1 MQGLEGIKMKKATL
15 ADIAQKANVS
25 KATVSM
31 VLNNKEINVSEATR
45 QKIYDAV
52 KELKYIPN
60 TVARSLSTR
69 KTETIGIV
77 LPDIEN
83 PFFSEMARAIEDTAG
98 KLNYNVIFCNSD
110 NNQEKEE
117 KYVKLLIS
125 KLVDGVIF
133 VSGGKSVENLHML
146 ENNNVP
152 LVIVDRYIESSKEY
166 NGVFCANEEGIRLG
180 VEYLY
185 KSGKKNIAFVTGSQK
200 LKVAKLRLK
209 AYEEVTK
216 ELNIYNE
223 ELIFTGDF
231 TIDGGIRA
239 TEEIVNSSKNIDAIF
254 YSSDVMAL
262 GGVKL
267 LTRKGYKIPEDIAI
281 MGYDNIS
288 ISKLIEPEL
297 TTVAQPIYDMGK
309 EACKLLVGIINGE
322 RNNELIILKPELIV
336 RGTV

>member
-1 MQGLEGIKMKKATL
+1 MRKATL
-15 ADIAQKANVS
+15 LDIAEKANVS
-25 KATVSM
+25 KTTVSM
-31 VLNNKEINVSEATR
+31 VLNNNKINVSDATR

-52 KELKYIPN
+52 KELNYIPN

-98 KLNYNVIFCNSD
+98 KLNYNIMFCNTD
-110 NNQEKEE
+110 NNQDKEE

-133 VSGGKSVENLHML
+133 VSGGKSEQNLQIL

-152 LVIVDRYIESSKEY
+152 FVIVDRYIESSKEY
-166 NGVFCANEEGIRLG
+166 NGVFCDNEEGIRLG

-185 KSGKKNIAFVTGSQK
+185 KNNKKKIAFVTGAQK
-200 LKVAKLRLK
+200 LMVAKLRLK
-209 AYEEVTK
+209 AFEEVTK
-216 ELNIYNE
+216 DLNIYNE
-223 ELIFTGDF
+223 HLIFQGEF
-231 TIDGGIRA
+231 TINGGMKA
-239 TEEIVNSSKNIDAIF
+239 TEYIMNSSNTVDAIF
-254 YSSDVMAL
+254 YSNDVMAL
-262 GGVKL
+262 GGLKI

-281 MGYDNIS
+281 MGYDNIN
-288 ISKLIEPEL
+288 ISNLVEPEL

-309 EACKLLVGIINGE
+309 EACKLLVGLINGARKE
-322 RNNELIILKPELIV
+322 ELVILKPKLVI

>member
-1 MQGLEGIKMKKATL
+1 MKKATM
-15 ADIAQKANVS
+15 ADIAEKANVS

-31 VLNNKEINVSEATR
+31 VLNNKNINVSEATR

-52 KELKYIPN
+52 KELNYIPN
-60 TVARSLSTR
+60 TVARSLSTK

-110 NNQEKEE
+110 NNQDKEE

-133 VSGGKSVENLHML
+133 VSGGKSEENLHML
-146 ENNNVP
+146 ESNHIP
-152 LVIVDRYIESSKEY
+152 FVIVDRYIESSKEY

-185 KSGKKNIAFVTGSQK
+185 KNNKKKIAFVTGSQK

-209 AYEEVTK
+209 AFEEVTK
-216 ELNIYNE
+216 ELKIYNK
-223 ELIFTGDF
+223 ELIFQGEF
-231 TIDGGIRA
+231 TIDGGIKA
-239 TEEIVNSSKNIDAIF
+239 TEDLINSSKNVEAIF

-262 GGVKL
+262 GGMKL

-281 MGYDNIS
+281 MGYDNIN
-288 ISKLIEPEL
+288 ISRLVEPEL

-309 EACKLLVGIINGE
+309 EACKLLVGLINGDRKE
-322 RNNELIILKPELIV
+322 ESVVLKPELMV